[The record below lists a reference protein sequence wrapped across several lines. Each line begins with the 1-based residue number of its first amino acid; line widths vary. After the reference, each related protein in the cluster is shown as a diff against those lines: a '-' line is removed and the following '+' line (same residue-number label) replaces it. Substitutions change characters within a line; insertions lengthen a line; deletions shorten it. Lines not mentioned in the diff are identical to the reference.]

1 MDALKLIAQDSL
13 KADAPQFNVGD
24 TVKVHV
30 RIAEGDQVPYPDI
43 RGYSYRQEARR
54 CKRNIHSKKSS
65 SRLRYR
71 KSIPSALTY
80 SREG

>member
-13 KADAPQFNVGD
+13 KAEAPQFNVGD

-30 RIAEGDQVPYPDI
+30 RIAEDI

-54 CKRNIHSKKSS
+54 RKRNFHSKKSS